1 MDTRDCIRA
10 MSKDWNERATADAI
24 HYIATKF
31 PRGLPDLRRFF
42 AEGSQQAEDLM
53 RPVITKLG
61 FDPKGKRILDIG
73 CGIGRQFPG
82 FVKIGFEE
90 ICGIDCSST
99 MIELAEKF
107 CSIGNAQFLVGNGMD
122 LCGLGNDCFDYC
134 FSYTVFQHIPSR
146 EIIGR
151 YIFEVR
157 RVLKGGG
164 IFHLHLRDHYP
175 PLLTLVRLMPE
186 GIRERFWLTLKSLRL
201 GVRAFN
207 VPGRLDTWH
216 GAAIT
221 RGAALGMLRELGFV
235 DISVL
240 PDFTHDSTRYWVIG
254 RKPHRS

>member
-1 MDTRDCIRA
+1 
-10 MSKDWNERATADAI
+10 MSKDWNERATTDAI
-24 HYIATKF
+24 HYIATTF
-31 PRGLPDLRRFF
+31 PHGPLDLSRFF
-42 AEGSQQAEDLM
+42 SEGSQQAEDLI

-82 FVKIGFEE
+82 FVKIGFGE
-90 ICGIDCSST
+90 IWGIDCSST
-99 MIELAEKF
+99 MIELAEKL
-107 CSIGNAQFLVGNGMD
+107 CSSGNAQFLVGNGMD
-122 LCGLGNDCFDYC
+122 LSGLGNDSFDYC

-164 IFHLHLRDHYP
+164 IFHLHLRSHYP

-186 GIRERFWLTLKSLRL
+186 GIRERLWVTLRSLRL
-201 GVRAFN
+201 GVPAIN

-216 GAAIT
+216 GAPI
-221 RGAALGMLRELGFV
+221 RKGAALRMLGELGFA